1 MFLVLA
7 PSPLTVSFKL
17 PVSEI
22 SEIDDHKS
30 VKENNQMISSFNL
43 SALSDCDHQT
53 ELQTQVERV
62 ADVGQQERRLGQGGD
77 QHQPG
82 EYQGEARHY

>member
-1 MFLVLA
+1 MYLLLA

-30 VKENNQMISSFNL
+30 VEENYQLISSFNL
-43 SALSDCDHQT
+43 SSLPDCDHQT
-53 ELQTQVERV
+53 QLQTQVERV
-62 ADVGQQERRLGQGGD
+62 ADVGQQERRLG
-77 QHQPG
+77 PG
-82 EYQGEARHY
+82 